1 MAATDAESEA
11 TFELGLL
18 LPARPLLPKNAVAL
32 GLPATPEPLQVAVT
46 PHETL
51 NDLRATLLDSPEG
64 YWLGAFAFRR
74 PSKHAQAGERV
85 PEWQP
90 LSEVFPDGAA
100 APRVLQITYEPFNEL
115 EVRVHLQRLRDLLA
129 GSPTEPSAIAVD
141 AGATVHD
148 AICHPAEWA
157 AEAHQPAPE
166 TPTWRGWP
174 ADTTTQLLPALARAP
189 RVLPR
194 CVRGLA
200 LSAWNPPPRSLALQG
215 HLLYLQVDTLEGE
228 ILHITASVHG
238 FFVNGSSSQRFLP
251 HAHPTKDLAAPSLFD
266 LLCAASPLF
275 LQHLARLFHD
285 PVSTRDYF
293 SALPVLNS
301 LPAAPWLAREPKH
314 DADWLRTQ
322 TAFLLTGA
330 LTADTLE
337 ASRDWNEELQSS
349 RELPRTSLVERLMR
363 DRVLNRLHAEFTLAA
378 ARIVPRVAAGDVA
391 PMNPADAPSTHMFLF
406 NNLFVTR
413 GIDSVGLYEGL
424 GGDAAAH
431 VAVSKDAQG
440 VRSLALLDVPG
451 LHLLGTAVIDW
462 LGERWVVQTVLPGL
476 FRQVAADAAAS
487 DAEPTH
493 VAHGGLEGPDTIH
506 TDAAFDELMRQAA
519 QRLHL
524 APHTVRDAHGT
535 PHEMALSVDCKG
547 LHGTD
552 GRRYVLDVAR
562 LTPTDIGWIENEMDA
577 MYGADGGRAA
587 YPHRHTLLRPE
598 LLDAF
603 WEMRLREFA
612 RERLEAQRAAGE
624 TPTRV
629 DVADFDLSFNSDA
642 FAQFRSVQGDEPR
655 LVTPVTDE
663 NEPGVQAVRAA
674 SEYLRREVLVR
685 FVSDIAAGLT
695 SAVDGLALT
704 QQMHA
709 RGINMR
715 YLGRLAHLSEPAQ
728 ASELDEAVASKLG
741 PGYEALLDAFR
752 RVVLHEMVARAA
764 KHRLRAHLRT
774 AGPAS
779 APACIAH
786 VFNCLLGTS
795 VHAAPAAVVPPGE
808 SGAWTQL
815 TPAQL
820 ADEVR
825 DEVRARFRYELP
837 ASFLT
842 QELRKMPM
850 LRALCLKTGVQ
861 LAVRDYAMEAPIA
874 AAEPPAPPRGKK
886 GKKSAPAPA
895 PRDTV
900 FVPEDVVCVVPVVK
914 HATPQSALVEE
925 AFEAGRLSLARGDRE
940 LGCELLLEGIG
951 FHEQVYGLVHP
962 ETAKC
967 YSLFASLAHHYA
979 VDMARAEAKKA
990 QAKETEG
997 KAQETEGKAQE
1008 TEGKAQETEGKA
1020 QETEGKAQ
1028 ETEGKAQETEGKA
1041 QETEGETKETEGEAA
1056 QDTAED
1062 AVPAIVAET
1071 MTLENA
1077 LRFQRQAVTV
1087 SERTLGLDHPDT
1099 MVQYINLA
1107 VLERSAG
1114 HTDEALRYQ
1123 ERILSLWQ
1131 LLYGRDHPDAVHT
1144 LSSIA
1149 LLLQSRHDFGTS
1161 LKVYEAAHE
1170 LAERLFGPD
1179 SIYTGNMAHELS
1191 QAHTLHGDLKAAID
1205 VEKNAHRIF
1214 QARLGDE
1221 DALTKESEAFLKG
1234 LTASAVRVAQLEQA
1248 AKAQQT
1254 ADLVAA
1260 QARARTE
1267 RAAQA
1272 RRTTHGNPQ
1281 LADRSIDEL
1290 VQFIQGAPGTGTS
1303 RAARKRAARARQA

>member
-64 YWLGAFAFRR
+64 YWLGAFAFHR
-74 PSKHAQAGERV
+74 PSTHAQAGERV

-90 LSEVFPDGAA
+90 LSEVFPEGAA
-100 APRVLQITYEPFNEL
+100 APRILQVTYEPFNEL
-115 EVRVHLQRLRDLLA
+115 EVRLHIQRLRDLLT

-148 AICHPAEWA
+148 AICHAAEWA

-166 TPTWRGWP
+166 APTWRGWP

-194 CVRGLA
+194 CLRGLA
-200 LSAWNPPPRSLALQG
+200 VSAWNPPPRSLALQG

-228 ILHITASVHG
+228 ILHITASVNG

-251 HAHPTKDLAAPSLFD
+251 HAHPTKALAAPSLFD

-314 DADWLRTQ
+314 DADWLRSQ

-330 LTADTLE
+330 LTADTLD
-337 ASRDWNEELQSS
+337 AGRDWNEELQSA

-391 PMNPADAPSTHMFLF
+391 PMNPADAPATHMFLF

-431 VAVSKDAQG
+431 VAVSKDVQG

-519 QRLHL
+519 QHLHL
-524 APHTVRDAHGT
+524 APHAVRDAHDT

-547 LHGTD
+547 LRGTD
-552 GRRYVLDVAR
+552 GRRYVLDVTR
-562 LTPTDIGWIENEMDA
+562 LTPTDIVWIENEMDA
-577 MYGADGGRAA
+577 MYGTDGVRTA
-587 YPHRHTLLRPE
+587 YPHRLTLLRPE

-612 RERLEAQRAAGE
+612 RERLEAQRAEGE

-629 DVADFDLSFNSDA
+629 DVADFNLSFNPDA
-642 FAQFRSVQGDEPR
+642 FAEFRSVQGDTPH
-655 LVTPVTDE
+655 LVSPVTDE
-663 NEPGVQAVRAA
+663 SEPGVQAVRAA
-674 SEYLRREVLVR
+674 ADYLRSQVLTR

-715 YLGRLAHLSEPAQ
+715 YLGRLAHLSEPSQ
-728 ASELDEAVASKLG
+728 AGELDEAVASKLG

-752 RVVLHEMVARAA
+752 RVVLHEMVVRAA

-774 AGPAS
+774 AGPA
-779 APACIAH
+779 AVPACIAH

-795 VHAAPAAVVPPGE
+795 INAAPTAVVPAGAE
-808 SGAWTQL
+808 SGAWAQL

-837 ASFLT
+837 ASFLA
-842 QELRKMPM
+842 QELRKMPT

-861 LAVRDYAMEAPIA
+861 LAVRDYAMEAPVA
-874 AAEPPAPPRGKK
+874 ATEPTARPHGKK
-886 GKKSAPAPA
+886 GKKSAPPPP

-914 HATPQSALVEE
+914 HATPRSTLVEE

-990 QAKETEG
+990 QEAQTKAEAATAEAKEEATTAE
-997 KAQETEGKAQE
+997 A
-1008 TEGKAQETEGKA
+1008 
-1020 QETEGKAQ
+1020 
-1028 ETEGKAQETEGKA
+1028 
-1041 QETEGETKETEGEAA
+1041 KEEATPAEAKEEAA
-1056 QDTAED
+1056 TAQDVQDTAKASPAED
-1062 AVPAIVAET
+1062 APVPAIVAET

-1107 VLERSAG
+1107 VLERSVG

-1149 LLLQSRHDFGTS
+1149 LLLQGRHDFDTS
-1161 LKVYEAAHE
+1161 LKVYETAHE

-1221 DALTKESEAFLKG
+1221 DALTKESQAFLKG

-1248 AKAQQT
+1248 AKAQQA

-1267 RAAQA
+1267 RVAQT
-1272 RRTTHGNPQ
+1272 RRTTHANPQ